1 MFMKP
6 AALGYYQETFRQ
18 LALEYAVCWFPCCNA
33 GDTRQAGHW
42 FRIRRKTLVQN
53 GSAAVS
59 WSEVL
64 IAAADD
70 SKFWDKEVCS
80 PAMVYLARGKKGGE
94 PTAAY
99 KEDPTGIAA
108 KAQAQLQ

>member
-1 MFMKP
+1 MFMTP

-18 LALEYAVCWFPCCNA
+18 LALEYAVCWFLAAMPGTPARQGAGSGPAARRWSRTAAPPCP
-33 GDTRQAGHW
+33 G
-42 FRIRRKTLVQN
+42 RKSPPPPRLN
-53 GSAAVS
+53 RNWGKG
-59 WSEVL
+59 VL
-64 IAAADD
+64 
-70 SKFWDKEVCS
+70 C
-80 PAMVYLARGKKGGE
+80 PAMTYLARGKKGNE